1 MTFRLF
7 RRVSALLASLILV
20 FAVAGPAFAS
30 VPQGDSYFYCPS
42 RPVYV
47 HVVWHYD
54 ASGFAPGSAPWFDY
68 YTGTQTWYANNQ
80 QGRIGGGAQWLEGQ
94 LNWTTSYDACQ

>member
-30 VPQGDSYFYCPS
+30 
-42 RPVYV
+42 
-47 HVVWHYD
+47 